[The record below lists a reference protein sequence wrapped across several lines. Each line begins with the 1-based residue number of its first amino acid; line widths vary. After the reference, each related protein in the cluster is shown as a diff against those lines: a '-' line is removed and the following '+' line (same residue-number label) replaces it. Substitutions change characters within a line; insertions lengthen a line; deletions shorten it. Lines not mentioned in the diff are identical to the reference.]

1 MHFETEEAIMHRL
14 GYPHIASHV
23 QEHRSFT
30 QRYLRL
36 ADDIAHQRHSRLYL
50 GFQIQLFLFDW
61 FANHT
66 TRTDRYLTRFIASQ
80 ADGTATTA

>member
-1 MHFETEEAIMHRL
+1 MR
-14 GYPHIASHV
+14 IADV

-80 ADGTATTA
+80 ADGTATTDRLSPASADAPQSFF